1 MEVQEILGK
10 LNRSVHEIAAKVTS
24 WPEDLVSLKKQQQ
37 QQPPPVS
44 EANFRKLTI
53 HQVQMLNKQLA
64 SSTTHIIPK
73 NFCFLL
79 S

>member
-24 WPEDLVSLKKQQQ
+24 WPEDLVSLKKQQ
-37 QQPPPVS
+37 PPPVS

-53 HQVQMLNKQLA
+53 YQVQTDAEQATSKQYYA
-64 SSTTHIIPK
+64 HHS
-73 NFCFLL
+73 
-79 S
+79 